1 MRVWTIALSFGIA
14 LGIQTT
20 VVRYFSPFGLIPD
33 IILLTVVALGLLK
46 GPFAGV
52 TLGFAGGYITDFVG
66 GPLLGANALAKLTV
80 GLICGLMEKT
90 IFKDNLLVPAIAA
103 FIATFIQ
110 DIIIFL
116 VLFSFSSR
124 TPFLYHLARYTI
136 PLSIYHMLLAPAV
149 YYGIYRLEHFFL
161 LRRSA

>member
-1 MRVWTIALSFGIA
+1 MRVWVLALILGIA

-20 VVRYFSPFGLIPD
+20 FVRYFSPFGLNPD

-46 GPFAGV
+46 GSFAGV
-52 TLGFAGGYITDFVG
+52 TFGFIGGYITDFVG
-66 GPLLGANALAKLTV
+66 GPLLGVNALAKLII
-80 GLICGLMEKT
+80 GLICGMMEKT

-103 FIATFIQ
+103 FIVTFIQ

-116 VLFSFSSR
+116 VLFSFGSH

-136 PLSIYHMLLAPAV
+136 PLSIYHMILAPAV
-149 YYGIYRLEHFFL
+149 YYGVYRLEHFFL